1 MRLAIITLAASLAFA
16 QSSAPAPPRTPAATA
31 PAFAFEVAS
40 IRPHPPPLRVIMGFS
55 SSGPRLQLEGYTLYH
70 LLMEAYSVRSYQIHF
85 VHRDERAS
93 VFYDIVAN
101 APEGSPTRDQ
111 FRLMLQALLADR
123 FQVKAH
129 FEKQKIPVYALV
141 IAKGG
146 PKLEKGTPDGHGH
159 VGVNGRNQFLETSN
173 ITMTDLAA
181 SLNLNTLVTDRPV
194 VDRTGLSG
202 SYKLRIEA
210 TPQPRMAANPQDGD
224 LSIFTA
230 VQEQL
235 GLKLEASTAMTD
247 ILVVDSFQPPTE
259 N

>member
-1 MRLAIITLAASLAFA
+1 
-16 QSSAPAPPRTPAATA
+16 
-31 PAFAFEVAS
+31 
-40 IRPHPPPLRVIMGFS
+40 MGFS
-55 SSGPRLQLEGYTLYH
+55 SSGPRVHLEGYTLRG
-70 LLMEAYSVRSYQIHF
+70 LLMEAYSLRSYQIRVTPHE
-85 VHRDERAS
+85 DPND
-93 VFYDIVAN
+93 FYDVLAN
-101 APEGSPTRDQ
+101 APGGSPTRDQ
-111 FRLMLQALLADR
+111 FRQMLQSLLAER

-129 FEKQKIPVYALV
+129 FEKQQIPVYALV

-146 PKLEKGTPDGHGH
+146 PKLEKSTSDGHGH

-194 VDRTGLSG
+194 IDRTGLSG

-210 TPQPRMAANPQDGD
+210 TPQPRMSANPQDGD

-235 GLKLEASTAMTD
+235 GLKLEPSTAMAD